1 MMHIIA
7 MMMMY
12 MIAMM
17 MIVMKMI
24 VIIEMIAMM
33 MISGLGRQGVFIP
46 LYTATLS
53 AFD

>member
-7 MMMMY
+7 MMMM
-12 MIAMM
+12 
-17 MIVMKMI
+17 KMI
-24 VIIEMIAMM
+24 VIIEMIIMM
-33 MISGLGRQGVFIP
+33 MISGVERQGVFIP

>member
-1 MMHIIA
+1 MMYIIA
-7 MMMMY
+7 MMMS

-24 VIIEMIAMM
+24 VIIEMIAM